1 MLRSAETPAVSA
13 VCDRDCHNNMKAE
26 LRTQR
31 WPRGAPYVWAQ
42 WKL

>member
-13 VCDRDCHNNMKAE
+13 VRDRDCHNMKAE

-31 WPRGAPYVWAQ
+31 WPRDAPYVWAQ